1 MAPIRC
7 RLATF
12 RPVPG
17 NDLCE
22 DPTTG
27 TVVGLE
33 RFELSTS
40 RLSSARSNQ
49 LSYRPGKRGG
59 RPNEERETKAAVS
72 RRHDNGS
79 QFDSRIGPIFLMRN
93 REVGANPNL
102 TKVHP

>member
-40 RLSSARSNQ
+40 RLSSARSNH

-59 RPNEERETKAAVS
+59 RPNEERETKAAAS
-72 RRHDNGS
+72 RKRGLTGP
-79 QFDSRIGPIFLMRN
+79 SRVLSAGKERSPCGPRASFPASLER
-93 REVGANPNL
+93 R
-102 TKVHP
+102 